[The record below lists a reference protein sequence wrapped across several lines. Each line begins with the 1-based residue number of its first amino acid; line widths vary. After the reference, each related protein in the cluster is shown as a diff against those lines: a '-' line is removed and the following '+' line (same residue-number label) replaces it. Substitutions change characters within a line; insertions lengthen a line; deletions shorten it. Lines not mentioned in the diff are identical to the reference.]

1 MGREFVDLF
10 DHWAE
15 SYDQAVTGK
24 DLEYQEVFLNYENIL
39 QEVANLADGN
49 VIEFG
54 AGTGNLTQ
62 KLLEKGANVTGIEP
76 SAAMREIARSK
87 LPDVPLLNG
96 DFLDFQVNGPA
107 DALVST
113 YAFHHLEDAEK
124 AEAIKKYSSLLSKG
138 GKVIFA
144 DTLFKSEEV
153 KQDFINEAK
162 VNHFLSLAQDLETEY
177 YTTIPVLKEI
187 FQSNGF
193 SVQFKQLNRFVWLI
207 YAVKLKNKIQ
217 SSLKTDLTNRNCRN

>member
-1 MGREFVDLF
+1 MGREFVELF

-15 SYDQAVTGK
+15 FYDETVAGK
-24 DLEYQEVFLNYENIL
+24 DLEYQEVFLNYEHIL
-39 QEVANLADGN
+39 QEVANLVKGN

-54 AGTGNLTQ
+54 VGTGNLTQ

-76 SAAMREIARSK
+76 SAAMRDIAGEK

-96 DFLDFQVNGPA
+96 DFLDFQINGPV
-107 DALVST
+107 DAFVCT
-113 YAFHHLEDAEK
+113 YAFHHLKDTEK
-124 AEAIKKYSSLLSKG
+124 AEAITKYSSLLSKG

-144 DTLFKSEEV
+144 DTVFKSEED
-153 KQDFINEAK
+153 KQAVINEAK
-162 VNHFLSLAQDLETEY
+162 MNHFLSLAQDLETEY
-177 YTTIPVLKEI
+177 YTTIPVLDEI

-207 YAVKLKNKIQ
+207 YALKL
-217 SSLKTDLTNRNCRN
+217 

>member
-207 YAVKLKNKIQ
+207 YAVKL
-217 SSLKTDLTNRNCRN
+217 

>member
-217 SSLKTDLTNRNCRN
+217 SSLKTDLTNMNCRN

>member
-87 LPDVPLLNG
+87 LPDVTLLNG

-138 GKVIFA
+138 GNVIFA

-207 YAVKLKNKIQ
+207 YAVKL
-217 SSLKTDLTNRNCRN
+217 

>member
-24 DLEYQEVFLNYENIL
+24 DLEYHEVFLNYENIL

-76 SAAMREIARSK
+76 SAAMRDIARSK
-87 LPDVPLLNG
+87 LPDVPMLNG

-113 YAFHHLEDAEK
+113 YAFHHLKDTEK

-138 GKVIFA
+138 GKLIFA
-144 DTLFKSEEV
+144 DTIFKSEEV

-162 VNHFLSLAQDLETEY
+162 RDHFLSLAQDLETEY

-207 YAVKLKNKIQ
+207 YAVKL
-217 SSLKTDLTNRNCRN
+217 

>member
-24 DLEYQEVFLNYENIL
+24 DLEYQKVFLNYENIL

-54 AGTGNLTQ
+54 VGTGNLTQ

-76 SAAMREIARSK
+76 SAAMRNIARSK
-87 LPDVPLLNG
+87 LPDVPMLNG

-107 DALVST
+107 DAFVST
-113 YAFHHLEDAEK
+113 YAFHHLEDSEK
-124 AEAIKKYSSLLSKG
+124 ARAIKKYSSLLSKG

-144 DTLFKSEEV
+144 DTVFKSEEV
-153 KQDFINEAK
+153 KQDFIKEAK
-162 VNHFLSLAQDLETEY
+162 MNHFLSLAQDLETEY
-177 YTTIPVLKEI
+177 YTTIPVLEEI

-207 YAVKLKNKIQ
+207 YAVK
-217 SSLKTDLTNRNCRN
+217 R